1 MNNIY
6 TYKEHQYNCEN
17 CGWTGKG
24 EVLKQGDLKEEGF
37 EVNCPNCKYLLEL
50 VVFPTF
56 SEVLQFGTEEDK
68 KEVRKQMSFCDH
80 WEALSLKSADELPE
94 IEGDNLIFEIVEK
107 KYKRKD
113 FLFLMHNGKEIWKEP
128 LLYEYYDRFI
138 DIGKILHEKY
148 GDRMDDLVPPE
159 YEGWLLG
166 DYLPAPKLIK
176 EFRNSL
182 KNKSK

>member
-1 MNNIY
+1 
-6 TYKEHQYNCEN
+6 
-17 CGWTGKG
+17 
-24 EVLKQGDLKEEGF
+24 
-37 EVNCPNCKYLLEL
+37 
-50 VVFPTF
+50 
-56 SEVLQFGTEEDK
+56 
-68 KEVRKQMSFCDH
+68 
-80 WEALSLKSADELPE
+80 
-94 IEGDNLIFEIVEK
+94 
-107 KYKRKD
+107 
-113 FLFLMHNGKEIWKEP
+113 MHNGKEIWKEP